1 MVLGGGG
8 GGHQNQASVNNGKG
22 GTNFGHLMKSQ

>member
-1 MVLGGGG
+1 MVLGG